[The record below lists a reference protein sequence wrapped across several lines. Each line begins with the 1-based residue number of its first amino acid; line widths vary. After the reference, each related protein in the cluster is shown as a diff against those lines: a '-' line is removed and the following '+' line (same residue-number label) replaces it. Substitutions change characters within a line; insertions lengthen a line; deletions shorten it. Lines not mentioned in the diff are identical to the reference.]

1 MAKKKKTSKPKRK
14 ERKDKE
20 ISFDRL
26 YEECYLGKIST
37 KQTSVS
43 ARDFLLRAY
52 LMHLNELANYVTN
65 PNHGKHGNSRKE
77 FAEHEDKTLLVTGTI
92 QALREFPNGW
102 KLLIRSPMIAGYFE
116 SGYHGDR
123 NDVTF
128 IESIY
133 VDNHIWVDLGELYI
147 NESEY
152 ISLGTELTFP
162 LLAGMDV
169 ALVGEVSRYTGN
181 VGGVEGYKFGFK
193 GAVNLVGMFCSFTDY
208 QQDAK
213 KYYSEV
219 LNHTFVRAKNKTKL
233 AFLEPNVVFPRD
245 FCIGSLTFRKI
256 ESDSGLYLGYPKVN
270 FYSLSHANEMVKG
283 AYKQLSEKDT
293 SINYFGM
300 PIGDV
305 LIGFSTQFERT
316 YHIYRARYKSQNPQV
331 KQSYKKWSAER
342 KLLNF
347 DMPLVYWTGKEEE
360 DVLQ

>member
-1 MAKKKKTSKPKRK
+1 MAKKKKVGKGSNGKRR
-14 ERKDKE
+14 ETE
-20 ISFDRL
+20 INLDRL
-26 YEECYLGKIST
+26 YEDCYSGKIST

-77 FAEHEDKTLLVTGTI
+77 FAEYENRTLLVTGTI
-92 QALREFPNGW
+92 QALRDFNGRW
-102 KLLIRSPMIAGYFE
+102 KLLVRSPMIAGYFE
-116 SGYHGDR
+116 NGYQGDR
-123 NDVTF
+123 DEVTF

-133 VDNHIWVDLGELYI
+133 VDNHIWVDLAELYI
-147 NESEY
+147 REGKYVSE
-152 ISLGTELTFP
+152 GAELTFP

-169 ALVGEVSRYTGN
+169 ALVGQVSRYTGN

-233 AFLEPNVVFPRD
+233 AFLEPNMVFPRD

-256 ESDSGLYLGYPKVN
+256 DSSEGAYLGYPKVN
-270 FYSLSHANEMVKG
+270 FYALSHANEMVNG

-293 SINYFGM
+293 SVNFFGK

-305 LIGFSTQFERT
+305 LMGFSTQFERT
-316 YHIYRARYKSQNPQV
+316 YHIYRAKYKNQNPQV
-331 KQSYKKWSAER
+331 EQSYKKWSAER
-342 KLLNF
+342 KLLNYNL
-347 DMPLVYWTGKEEE
+347 PLEIWVGKEED
-360 DVLQ
+360 DVL

>member
-14 ERKDKE
+14 ERKAKE

-77 FAEHEDKTLLVTGTI
+77 FAEHADKTLLVTGTI

-102 KLLIRSPMIAGYFE
+102 KLLIRSPMIAGYFK

-147 NESEY
+147 NEAEY

-256 ESDSGLYLGYPKVN
+256 ESDLGLYLGYPKVS
-270 FYSLSHANEMVKG
+270 FYSLSHANEMVNG

-331 KQSYKKWSAER
+331 EQSYKKWSTER